1 MIIRSHEPVMEGF
14 EKTSTN
20 VVTIFS
26 SPDYAGAT
34 NKGGI
39 TIYNNFRNVNNQQ
52 DFKHHS
58 QSYIS
63 RSSSL
68 RIKMDGFRRS
78 TIKEESLPEIH
89 LD

>member
-34 NKGGI
+34 NKGGKI
-39 TIYNNFRNVNNQQ
+39 NIYKQ
-52 DFKHHS
+52 
-58 QSYIS
+58 
-63 RSSSL
+63 
-68 RIKMDGFRRS
+68 
-78 TIKEESLPEIH
+78 
-89 LD
+89 